1 MIWHSRGSSE
11 SVSKLPEDYPDYAV
25 LKRRSDVL
33 DELSVYA
40 QNVVLQDSLL
50 RPPEMTEEEQLAA
63 INRIIDELK
72 KKEKEEAEAAA
83 RAEFDAN
90 PAG

>member
-1 MIWHSRGSSE
+1 M
-11 SVSKLPEDYPDYAV
+11 SKLPEDYPDYAV

-50 RPPEMTEEEQLAA
+50 RLSEMTEEEQLAV

-83 RAEFDAN
+83 RAGIRGQS
-90 PAG
+90 AG